1 LHSSKTQLFS
11 FQSLPHSLPKTPGGG
26 VRTPLIPPSSPL
38 VHNGQLPVQP
48 RFSTS
53 HGSPVTSLPAVH
65 VLFSPFCRR
74 IAHSS
79 RLGGRHE

>member
-1 LHSSKTQLFS
+1 V
-11 FQSLPHSLPKTPGGG
+11 GY
-26 VRTPLIPPSSPL
+26 VPPSSPPSSQL

-53 HGSPVTSLPAVH
+53 HGSPVTSLPAVR
-65 VLFSPFCRR
+65 VLSSPFCRR